1 MRQKAIFIIC
11 LMIFFMLNNNIFVI
25 PAQASICHNYGQD
38 LICILNIKRS
48 AKYYWQYRTEITI
61 NGVRQPMM
69 IYDCRQKVKISQNGY
84 KVAFTPNGFGNS
96 ICQTLN
102 Q

>member
-1 MRQKAIFIIC
+1 MQKASLIIC
-11 LMIFFMLNNNIFVI
+11 FVLLFVIINNIFI
-25 PAQASICHNYGQD
+25 SPAQALMCRSYDQD

-48 AKYYWQYRTEITI
+48 AKYYWRYRTEITI

-69 IYDCRQKVKISQNGY
+69 IYDCRQKMKISQNGRQ
-84 KVAFTPNGFGNS
+84 VSFADNGFGNF

-102 Q
+102 K